1 MAAGGPDIAAL
12 LSGLGAGNAD
22 GPGPPMGGPP
32 PSPDQDTADV
42 SSLLQDA
49 IDALHKAFGAET
61 EPIDKQMIA
70 KALQAVQDI
79 LANEQK
85 EKDQAMGGSGVRILR
100 RNR

>member
-1 MAAGGPDIAAL
+1 MASGGPDIAAL
-12 LSGLGAGNAD
+12 LSGLGAGGAA
-22 GPGPPMGGPP
+22 GPGGPGGPP

-85 EKDQAMGGSGVRILR
+85 EKDQAMGGSGNRILR
-100 RNR
+100 RAR